1 MAQESEA
8 TRLGRAITDID
19 RAFNVQT
26 RGVMVI
32 TTKWGQKLNGMSAAW
47 VSRAAEQPF
56 LVMASVYKKNYSHD
70 LIQKSRIFAV
80 NYLRQGQQN
89 LAIHFGK
96 QSGREVD
103 KFRKVGHFMEKT
115 GAPILTD
122 CLAYL
127 DCRIINQMDSG
138 DHTIFLG
145 EVLSGKIIS
154 PGRGLQFDLQ
164 DYLNASA
171 SPDGPEPAGGTHG
184 P

>member
-1 MAQESEA
+1 MAQENET
-8 TRLGRAITDID
+8 TRMGRAITDID
-19 RAFNVQT
+19 RAFNVQV

-32 TTKWGQKLNGMSAAW
+32 TTRWGQKLNGMSAAW
-47 VSRAAEQPF
+47 VSRASEQPF

-70 LIQKSRIFAV
+70 LIQNSRIFAV
-80 NYLRQGQQN
+80 NYLREGQQN

-103 KFRKVGHFMEKT
+103 KFLKVPYFTEKT
-115 GAPILTD
+115 GAPILKD

-127 DCRIINQMDSG
+127 DCGVIKQMDSG

-145 EVLSGKIIS
+145 EVLSGRVNAA
-154 PGRGLQFDLQ
+154 GRGLQFELK

-171 SPDGPEPAGGTHG
+171 SPGGP
-184 P
+184 

>member
-1 MAQESEA
+1 MTEENET
-8 TRLGRAITDID
+8 TRMGRPITDID
-19 RAFNVQT
+19 RAFNVQV

-32 TTKWGQKLNGMSAAW
+32 TTKWSQKLNGMSAAW
-47 VSRAAEQPF
+47 VSRASEQPF

-70 LIQKSRIFAV
+70 LIKSSRIFAV
-80 NYLRQGQQN
+80 HYLREGQQK

-103 KFRKVGHFMEKT
+103 KFLKVPYFTEKT
-115 GAPILTD
+115 GAPILKD

-127 DCRIINQMDSG
+127 DCRVIDQMESG

-145 EVLSGKIIS
+145 EVLAGRVIA
-154 PGRGLQFDLQ
+154 PGRGLQFELK

-171 SPDGPEPAGGTHG
+171 SPDGP
-184 P
+184 